1 MILLECVNLR
11 WRPYAE
17 GLGQIASTPGRY
29 NKELLILEKKKDGK
43 PFNLYTNV
51 EDKLNAYKTV
61 RRLYIYVVLLLF
73 GILAMTFI
81 PGVCSQ
87 SEFLSWGL
95 RIAIGVVSFSYLIP
109 TVRYI
114 LLVKE
119 IKEESQ
125 LFE

>member
-51 EDKLNAYKTV
+51 EDKLNAYKIV
-61 RRLYIYVVLLLF
+61 RRLYIYVVLLLL
-73 GILAMTFI
+73 GILAITFI
-81 PGVCSQ
+81 PN
-87 SEFLSWGL
+87 
-95 RIAIGVVSFSYLIP
+95 
-109 TVRYI
+109 
-114 LLVKE
+114 
-119 IKEESQ
+119 
-125 LFE
+125 